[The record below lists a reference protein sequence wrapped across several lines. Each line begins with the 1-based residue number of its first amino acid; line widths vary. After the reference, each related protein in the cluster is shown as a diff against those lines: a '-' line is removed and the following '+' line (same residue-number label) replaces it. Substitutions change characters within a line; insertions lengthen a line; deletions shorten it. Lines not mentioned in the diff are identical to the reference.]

1 MAEIPPPLLRAPPS
15 EGETHT
21 HGEGGA
27 FCHGLPSVLHK
38 SQDGWDHRGRRCA
51 ARAATRGLLS
61 DYDFPRVGPICAYV
75 PLRSSTD
82 GDPCMRSSRGDI
94 HIEEIVYTAARPLPG
109 RRRVPRVIAVA
120 YSVFGFSTLLSAVPA
135 HIPLKSGSGIHG
147 PSSSQAKFSFHMQS
161 FLHHDGSSRGRS
173 KPPL

>member
-1 MAEIPPPLLRAPPS
+1 MHAEF
-15 EGETHT
+15 
-21 HGEGGA
+21 EGG
-27 FCHGLPSVLHK
+27 G
-38 SQDGWDHRGRRCA
+38 
-51 ARAATRGLLS
+51 
-61 DYDFPRVGPICAYV
+61 
-75 PLRSSTD
+75 
-82 GDPCMRSSRGDI
+82 
-94 HIEEIVYTAARPLPG
+94 EIFILKKLCEHPPLPG
-109 RRRVPRVIAVA
+109 RRRVPRVIAIA